1 MSEPED
7 VLTRPVPPPDRTVR
21 YGSSAHEVYDVHE
34 PVTDPSGVCV
44 VLVHGGFW
52 RERYDRTHLHP
63 LAAALAARGHLGV
76 LIEFRRT
83 GMPGGGWP
91 GTGLDVARALQVV
104 RERETT
110 PLTPVVLV
118 GHSAGGQLALWVLH
132 QPAAAGVGGAV
143 SLAGCV
149 DLGLVTALHLGDDAA
164 RDLMHGIPEERT
176 AVHAAADPA
185 RLGPAPAPVVLLHG
199 TDDTEVPAAVSQS
212 WWEAAGTPGRD
223 RIQLLEGVGHYAL
236 IDPGSA
242 TFDTVEGAVV
252 DLALRFAP

>member
-1 MSEPED
+1 MSDPED
-7 VLTRPVPPPDRTVR
+7 VLTRPGPPPTRLVR

-34 PVTDPSGVCV
+34 PSTDPSGICV

-63 LAAALAARGHLGV
+63 LAAALAARGHLCV

-91 GTGLDVARALQVV
+91 GTGLDVAQALQVV

-110 PLTPVVLV
+110 PRTPVVLV
-118 GHSAGGQLALWVLH
+118 GHSAGGHLALWALH
-132 QPAAAGVGGAV
+132 QPAAAGVRGAV

-149 DLGLVTALHLGDDAA
+149 DLGLVTSLHLGDDAA
-164 RDLMHGIPEERT
+164 RDLMLGIPAERT
-176 AVHAAADPA
+176 AMHAAADPA
-185 RLGPAPAPVVLLHG
+185 RLGPTPAPVVLLHG
-199 TDDTEVPAAVSQS
+199 TADTEVPARVSES
-212 WWEAAGTPGRD
+212 WWRAAGTPGRD
-223 RIQLLEGVGHYAL
+223 RLQLLEGVGHYAL

-242 TFDTVEGAVV
+242 TFDTVDGAVV